1 MRPPTILCVEDN
13 RLILNA
19 LRETLEMEG
28 WHVEVCQ
35 DGITALAKI
44 NSNEHYDLITLDND
58 LPGVS
63 GLELL
68 KHARSLSHRQQV
80 PIIMCSASDIEREAW
95 RAGANA
101 FLRKPEDMNAIAE
114 TVASLLLANSN
125 PLTKDAANEKKR

>member
-13 RLILNA
+13 KLILGA
-19 LRETLEMEG
+19 LKEALELRG
-28 WHVEVCQ
+28 WTVEVCQ
-35 DGITALAKI
+35 DGITALARI
-44 NSNEHYDLITLDND
+44 NTNEHYDLITFDND

-68 KHARSLSHRQQV
+68 RHSRTLAHRQET
-80 PIIMCSASDIEREAW
+80 PIIMLSASDIEREAW

-114 TVASLLLANSN
+114 TVTRLLACN
-125 PLTKDAANEKKR
+125 PKPTGKGHCE